1 MQGESEQQRIMS
13 QPGFAVAV
21 IEFWHDDL
29 DGAAA
34 RFHALTERALVIGD
48 ESSIPYLR
56 VMLGQIE
63 CVRGR
68 FGEAIELT
76 EGELEHARQAGQETL
91 VAYLLGVAAW
101 ARAYAGDEEGARASA
116 AQSLALAERTSGVPA
131 WFFAT
136 SALGQLELARGDS
149 LAANEVLEP
158 LVGFVRRQGMCEPGA
173 TWCVGD
179 AIEALI
185 GLDRPDEAGAL
196 LDWYEGNANRLHRLS
211 AQAVAR
217 RCRGL
222 LAAGAGD
229 LPRAVASLEEAL
241 DLHGRCPRPL
251 EEARTLLALGSA
263 RRRAKERRAAR
274 ETLQRAGAS
283 FEAVG
288 ARLWRER
295 TEAELARIG
304 GRAPSA
310 GGLTPVEQ
318 RVVALVAEGRSNKE
332 VAAALFLSAR
342 TVEGH
347 LSRAYGKLGV
357 RSRVE
362 LARRLGDLPTHDS
375 KVE

>member
-1 MQGESEQQRIMS
+1 M
-13 QPGFAVAV
+13 
-21 IEFWHDDL
+21 
-29 DGAAA
+29 
-34 RFHALTERALVIGD
+34 
-48 ESSIPYLR
+48 
-56 VMLGQIE
+56 
-63 CVRGR
+63 
-68 FGEAIELT
+68 
-76 EGELEHARQAGQETL
+76 
-91 VAYLLGVAAW
+91 
-101 ARAYAGDEEGARASA
+101 
-116 AQSLALAERTSGVPA
+116 
-131 WFFAT
+131 
-136 SALGQLELARGDS
+136 
-149 LAANEVLEP
+149 
-158 LVGFVRRQGMCEPGA
+158 
-173 TWCVGD
+173 
-179 AIEALI
+179 
-185 GLDRPDEAGAL
+185 
-196 LDWYEGNANRLHRLS
+196 
-211 AQAVAR
+211 AR